1 MPARKEPT
9 STPSEA
15 PGTPKATAP
24 RSTPAKSAARAPR
37 TTKAAAAKPATAK
50 ASAAKPVTTTATAPA
65 AEQPA
70 VAEAA
75 VAPQS
80 APETVP
86 AVAPAR
92 LPYRLLTGPDT
103 REFCERVS
111 AALADGYILYG
122 SPSVTF
128 NGETVI
134 AAQAVVL
141 PYAPPAPPAPIVDPY
156 AVPAT
161 GFAPFGGAL

>member
-9 STPSEA
+9 SA
-15 PGTPKATAP
+15 PAGIAGA
-24 RSTPAKSAARAPR
+24 AKPVTRAPR
-37 TTKAAAAKPATAK
+37 TTKAAAAKPAAAQASPAK
-50 ASAAKPVTTTATAPA
+50 ASTTTATAPA
-65 AEQPA
+65 AEQG
-70 VAEAA
+70 VAA
-75 VAPQS
+75 
-80 APETVP
+80 VP
-86 AVAPAR
+86 AVASQNVTAEAPDR

-134 AAQAVVL
+134 SAQAVVL
-141 PYAPPAPPAPIVDPY
+141 PYAPPAPPAPVVDPY

-161 GFAPFGGAL
+161 GFAPYGGAL

>member
-9 STPSEA
+9 STPSGT

-37 TTKAAAAKPATAK
+37 TTKAAAAKP
-50 ASAAKPVTTTATAPA
+50 VTTTATAPA

-75 VAPQS
+75 VVPQS

>member
-9 STPSEA
+9 SA
-15 PGTPKATAP
+15 PAGTAGAAKATTP
-24 RSTPAKSAARAPR
+24 RSTAAKPATRAPR
-37 TTKAAAAKPATAK
+37 TTKAAAAKPAAAK
-50 ASAAKPVTTTATAPA
+50 ASPAKAATTTATAPA
-65 AEQPA
+65 AEQA
-70 VAEAA
+70 TVAAPG
-75 VAPQS
+75 VAPQ
-80 APETVP
+80 
-86 AVAPAR
+86 AVAAEAPAR

-141 PYAPPAPPAPIVDPY
+141 PYAPPAPPAPVVDPY

-161 GFAPFGGAL
+161 GFAPYGGAL

>member
-9 STPSEA
+9 SA
-15 PGTPKATAP
+15 PAATT
-24 RSTPAKSAARAPR
+24 RST
-37 TTKAAAAKPATAK
+37 AAKPATRAPRTPKPTTAKPAAAK
-50 ASAAKPVTTTATAPA
+50 ASAAKSATTTATAPA
-65 AEQPA
+65 VEQA
-70 VAEAA
+70 TAA
-75 VAPQS
+75 
-80 APETVP
+80 VP
-86 AVAPAR
+86 AVEPQGVAAEAPAR

-141 PYAPPAPPAPIVDPY
+141 PYAPPAPPAPAVDPY

-161 GFAPFGGAL
+161 GFAPYGGAL

>member
-24 RSTPAKSAARAPR
+24 RSTPAKSTARAPR

-75 VAPQS
+75 VAPQDVT
-80 APETVP
+80 AE
-86 AVAPAR
+86 APAR

-141 PYAPPAPPAPIVDPY
+141 PYAPPAPPAPVVDPY

-161 GFAPFGGAL
+161 GFAPYGGAL

>member
-1 MPARKEPT
+1 MAA
-9 STPSEA
+9 EA
-15 PGTPKATAP
+15 P
-24 RSTPAKSAARAPR
+24 
-37 TTKAAAAKPATAK
+37 
-50 ASAAKPVTTTATAPA
+50 V
-65 AEQPA
+65 
-70 VAEAA
+70 
-75 VAPQS
+75 
-80 APETVP
+80 
-86 AVAPAR
+86 R

-141 PYAPPAPPAPIVDPY
+141 PYAPPAPPAPVVDPY

-161 GFAPFGGAL
+161 GFAPYGGAL